1 MNQKKQK
8 PKIFRG
14 WIILAVAIAGSF
26 TGTGIGAYG
35 LSVFLK
41 AMSSDLRWSRTA
53 VSGVVTLRALIMA
66 FLGPVIGP
74 FVDREYGPKL
84 LYVSAAIIG
93 FASLVLSGIVNQV
106 WQFYLFGGIFW
117 GLCQGVVSGHI
128 VAGSVVAKW
137 FIRYRGRAMGILATG
152 GSLGGIVFVPLCA
165 FLISSF
171 GWRSAWMILG
181 ILPLVLILP
190 GSLLFMRR
198 QPEDIGLFPD
208 GIEIVNDEKNNSQ
221 NEIRENNWTLKEA
234 IKTRSLWF
242 MVISF
247 NLMGMSIGVLALHQ
261 VALFTDKGLSIEAAS
276 LLATSFSTVSL
287 ISKFFWGILCEK
299 IPIRF
304 VTASSLGIAAI
315 AIGTLWFAQDFSEL
329 LIYTILYGIGAG
341 ATAVVQNVM
350 WSNYYGRFFQG
361 TIRGVLTPLNLLGPG
376 LSPLWSAWIFDV
388 YGTYNP
394 ALIILLV
401 GCGIGAILQLLATPP
416 VKIHD

>member
-1 MNQKKQK
+1 
-8 PKIFRG
+8 
-14 WIILAVAIAGSF
+14 
-26 TGTGIGAYG
+26 
-35 LSVFLK
+35 
-41 AMSSDLRWSRTA
+41 MSSDLGWSRTA

-74 FVDREYGPKL
+74 FVDKEYGPKL

-117 GLCQGVVSGHI
+117 GLAQGVVSGHI

-304 VTASSLGIAAI
+304 VTAGSLGIAAI

-394 ALIILLV
+394 SLIILLV
-401 GCGIGAILQLLATPP
+401 GCCIGAILQLLATPP